1 MKQYIFKCPECDNW
15 HTLHKEK
22 YRDEYFAVCDRQSI
36 RRNDIFF
43 IISGKTEQEVI
54 DLLGKINV
62 QVGVLETVD
71 GK

>member
-1 MKQYIFKCPECDNW
+1 
-15 HTLHKEK
+15 LHKEK
-22 YRDEYFAVCDRQSI
+22 YRDEYVAVCDHQST
-36 RRNDIFF
+36 RRNNIFF
-43 IISGKTEQEVI
+43 IINGKTEQEVI